1 MEIPAD
7 KRDLRYGDWECI
19 HPGPHQPKRLF
30 FDYELT
36 MILRA
41 RVRDLSG
48 ANATAQLPPRSGPN
62 SKQDAFGG

>member
-1 MEIPAD
+1 MEIPAN

-48 ANATAQLPPRSGPN
+48 ANDEMTSPRTR
-62 SKQDAFGG
+62 KELTHV

>member
-1 MEIPAD
+1 MEIPTE

-48 ANATAQLPPRSGPN
+48 ANA
-62 SKQDAFGG
+62 

>member
-19 HPGPHQPKRLF
+19 HPGPHQPTRLF

-48 ANATAQLPPRSGPN
+48 ANAERTRGAKVESVTPYENQ
-62 SKQDAFGG
+62 